1 MPTDRKKIRIRVAVV
16 LRQGDQVLLVRHHK
30 QGMKYWL
37 LPGGGLEIGE
47 TIEECARRELKE
59 ETQLDIDVG
68 DFLFMNESIPPD
80 HHRHV
85 VNLYYEGKIIGGEL
99 KMGNDEALYE
109 VGFVDI
115 EQIPELTFFPNV
127 KAELLEW
134 LKSPDSIQRRSLG
147 NRWE

>member
-115 EQIPELTFFPNV
+115 EQISELTFFPNV
-127 KAELLEW
+127 KAELLQW

>member
-85 VNLYYEGKIIGGEL
+85 VNLYYEGKIIRGEL

-127 KAELLEW
+127 KAELLQW

>member
-127 KAELLEW
+127 KAELLQW